1 MKLIKMKV
9 NIEVYLDNEYLS
21 VCKKMLVFYEVRN
34 TTFRLS
40 IKTYININ
48 NINNYID
55 IKIKA

>member
-21 VCKKMLVFYEVRN
+21 VCIKMLVFYEVRN

>member
-21 VCKKMLVFYEVRN
+21 VCIIMLLFYEERN